1 MSTESYYTAIVTS
14 REPMERITLAAT
26 SFGVRRR
33 QRTIESLRSIARG
46 SSYWSHS
53 NNGVLDELAEEL
65 AIALL
70 HTIEDASHE
79 HSPDSLIEGIERH
92 MFSSPEIGEA
102 GKATQV
108 INECIERFE
117 LGNAWSDA
125 DSEDSERA
133 AMMELGN
140 AIAIHGWRHDRYEA
154 GLGSPHMVAT
164 IAYLRAL

>member
-1 MSTESYYTAIVTS
+1 MSTESYYTAIVTAP
-14 REPMERITLAAT
+14 ELMERITLAAT

-33 QRTIESLRSIARG
+33 QKTVECLRSIARG

-70 HTIEDASHE
+70 HTIEDATYE
-79 HSPDSLIEGIERH
+79 HSPNPLIKGIEQH
-92 MFSSPEIGEA
+92 MFTPPDIGEVA
-102 GKATQV
+102 KATQV

-125 DSEDSERA
+125 GSEDGERSD
-133 AMMELGN
+133 MIELGN